1 MGFLWYL
8 LAIFV
13 VLLMSSLS
21 WGWRQRKSR
30 VGYSRL
36 NAASGRKYRWRLGY
50 DVRFPLKP
58 FRFGQRRTQRKKA
71 GRQLVLEVPRLPYAY
86 ARMGS
91 QSGELSGKFLDLST
105 DTDLVKLARW
115 KLPVFST
122 PQELAAWLGVP
133 LNTLAWLIHRC
144 QQAEISSMPARKS
157 HYHYCWIAK
166 RTGGYRLIEA
176 PKQKL
181 KQVQLKILRGILDRV
196 PCHAAAHG
204 FVKGRDIVTNAK
216 PHVGQA
222 VVVKFDL
229 QDFYP
234 RVLFGRVVAI
244 FRGLGYSREAAIWL
258 ASLTTTVLPASANHP
273 KQSRENFSHYLRRH
287 LPQGAPTSPALANL
301 SAFGLDVRLS
311 GLARRFG
318 GNYTRYADDL
328 TLSGNEDFAKSLR
341 LVLPMT
347 KRIICGE
354 RFRWNPLKMRVERR
368 GRRQRVAGVV
378 VNDRI
383 SCVRSEFDALK
394 ATLHNCVKL
403 GPASQNRH
411 NDPGFAAHLLGRIAH
426 IRRLNSNRGAKL
438 LRLYRQINW

>member
-1 MGFLWYL
+1 MSFLWYL
-8 LAIFV
+8 LAVFV

-21 WGWRQRKSR
+21 WGWRRR
-30 VGYSRL
+30 TVGIGYSRL
-36 NAASGRKYRWRLGY
+36 NAGLQRRNRWRIGY

-58 FRFGQRRTQRKKA
+58 FRFRQSRTLQKQASRR
-71 GRQLVLEVPRLPYAY
+71 LVLEVPRLPYAY

-91 QSGELSGKFLDLST
+91 ESGKFLDLST
-105 DTDLVKLARW
+105 DTDLAKLARW

-122 PQELAAWLGVP
+122 PQELAAWLEIP

-144 QQAEISSMPARKS
+144 QQSEVRSMPVKKM
-157 HYHYCWIAK
+157 HYHYCWVTK
-166 RTGGYRLIEA
+166 RSGGMRLIEA
-176 PKQKL
+176 PKAKL
-181 KQVQLKILRGILDRV
+181 KRVQEKILRQILDRV
-196 PCHAAAHG
+196 PTHPAAHG
-204 FVKGRDIVTNAK
+204 FVKQRDIVTNAK
-216 PHVGQA
+216 PHVGKL
-222 VVVKFDL
+222 VLVKFDL
-229 QDFYP
+229 QDFYAGVSFN
-234 RVLFGRVVAI
+234 RVIAI
-244 FRGLGYSREAAIWL
+244 YRGLGYSRDAAIWL
-258 ASLTTTVLPASANHP
+258 ASLTTTPTPTAARHP
-273 KQSRENFSHYLRRH
+273 KLAYRDFEVYSACH

-318 GNYTRYADDL
+318 GKYTRYADDL
-328 TLSGNEDFAKSLR
+328 TLSGNEEFSKSLR

-354 RFRWNPLKMRVERR
+354 RFRWNPLKVRVERR
-368 GRRQRVAGVV
+368 GRRQRVAGVI

-394 ATLHNCVKL
+394 ATLYNCVKR

-411 NDPGFAAHLLGRIAH
+411 NDPEFAAHLMGRIAH

-438 LRLYRQINW
+438 LQLYQEINW